1 MSNRQ
6 YSQAYYS
13 LLITYYLHQT
23 PITYIKIMAK
33 LQDLGQNLSP
43 SRIPKKSIVEE
54 DKAEK
59 ITTKIHAVEDTQVT
73 TPPLLSDPEPSTEPV
88 KKTSFD
94 FPVSLYRSIKIRVA
108 EQGVSMRDYV
118 IGLIEEDLKRL

>member
-1 MSNRQ
+1 
-6 YSQAYYS
+6 
-13 LLITYYLHQT
+13 
-23 PITYIKIMAK
+23 MAK

-43 SRIPKKSIVEE
+43 SRIPKKSILEE
-54 DKAEK
+54 EKAEK
-59 ITTKIHAVEDTQVT
+59 ITTKIHAVEEPQVA
-73 TPPLLSDPEPSTEPV
+73 TPTLLPEPDPEPSTEPV

-118 IGLIEEDLKRL
+118 IGLIEEDLKRS